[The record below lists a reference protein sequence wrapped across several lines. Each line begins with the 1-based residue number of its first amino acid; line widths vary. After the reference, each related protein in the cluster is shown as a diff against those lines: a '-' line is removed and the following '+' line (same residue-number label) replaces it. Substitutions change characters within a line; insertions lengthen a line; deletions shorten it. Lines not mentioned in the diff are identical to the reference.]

1 MLKAK
6 EPRSFVSLAKHFN
19 HKNMTKTTFKVFAV
33 AFLSLYLLVTI
44 SGFSQQAKYVFYFI
58 GDGMG
63 ISHIGATEA
72 YLAAEEGEASFKS
85 LNFTQFPI
93 TGMSTT
99 HALNRLIT
107 GSAAAGT
114 ALATGN
120 KTTVNTIS
128 MDPTKKFPMQTI
140 AEKAKK
146 EGFKVGIISSVSIDH
161 ATPAV
166 FYAHQPERN
175 MYYDIAS
182 MLPAS
187 GFDFFGGGSFKDHD
201 KKGSKPS
208 VFGMLKDND
217 YTFINTKT
225 EFEQLK
231 PGAGK
236 VVATG
241 TIIESS
247 GAIRYAIDQTDDDIP
262 LEAFVGKAIEM
273 LDNESGFF
281 IMCEEGKIDWAS
293 HENDAVTVIH
303 NVIALAKSVD
313 EALAFYRANPDE
325 TLIVVT
331 ADHETGGMSMG
342 SVLSKYESDY
352 SLLQHQKISA
362 FSFAKLADSLMKNP
376 GNQHFDFALK
386 LVEDYFGLGKSTGF
400 KLTDYELSLLED
412 AYNVSGGELELVNEE
427 KYIRYGG
434 YHPLANAASRI
445 LNSRAGIAWGTWA
458 HTAQPVPVFAIGA
471 GAELFEG
478 YYDNTD
484 IPKKIAKAMGMAF
497 PE

>member
-1 MLKAK
+1 MVRKTINFI
-6 EPRSFVSLAKHFN
+6 RISFLALFL
-19 HKNMTKTTFKVFAV
+19 VLV
-33 AFLSLYLLVTI
+33 A

-72 YLAAEEGEASFKS
+72 YIAAKSGEAGFER

-93 TGMSTT
+93 NGMSTT

-120 KTTVNTIS
+120 KTTINTIS

-166 FYAHQPERN
+166 FYAHQPERS
-175 MYYDIAS
+175 MYYEIAS
-182 MLPAS
+182 MLPTS

-236 VVATG
+236 VVAAG

-262 LEAFVGKAIEM
+262 LNDFVGKAIEM

-303 NVIALAKSVD
+303 NVIALS
-313 EALAFYRANPDE
+313 EAVENALEFYKANPDE

-331 ADHETGGMSMG
+331 ADHETGGLSMG

-376 GNQHFDFALK
+376 ENQRFDFALQ
-386 LVEDYFGLGKSTGF
+386 LVEEYFGLGKSAGF
-400 KLTDYELSLLED
+400 ELTDYELSLLKD
-412 AYNVSGGELELVNEE
+412 AYNVSGGALELVNEE

-434 YHPLANAASRI
+434 YHPLANAATRI
-445 LNSRAGIAWGTWA
+445 LNSRTGIAWGTWA
-458 HTAQPVPVFAIGA
+458 HTAQPVPVFAIGV

-484 IPKKIAKAMGMAF
+484 IPKKIAKAMGISF

>member
-1 MLKAK
+1 MQPA
-6 EPRSFVSLAKHFN
+6 SFVSLAKHLKL
-19 HKNMTKTTFKVFAV
+19 HQMTQLTIKSIRIYFLAISLLFV
-33 AFLSLYLLVTI
+33 ATGI
-44 SGFSQQAKYVFYFI
+44 AQQAKYVFYFI

-72 YLAAEEGEASFKS
+72 YLAAEDGKEGFEH
-85 LNFTQFPI
+85 LNFTQFPVNGI
-93 TGMSTT
+93 STT
-99 HALNRLIT
+99 HAGNRLIT

-114 ALATGN
+114 ALATGK
-120 KTTVNTIS
+120 KTSINTIS
-128 MDPTKKFPMQTI
+128 MDPTKKIPLQTI

-175 MYYDIAS
+175 MYYEIAA
-182 MLPAS
+182 MLPLS

-201 KKGSKPS
+201 KKGTKPS
-208 VFGMLKDND
+208 VFGLLKDKG
-217 YTFINTKT
+217 YSFVNTKT
-225 EFEQLK
+225 AFEELK
-231 PGAGK
+231 PGVGK

-247 GAIRYAIDQTDDDIP
+247 GAIRYAIDQTDEDIP
-262 LEAFVGKAIEM
+262 LEDFVGKAIDL
-273 LDNESGFF
+273 LDNEKGFF

-293 HENDAVTVIH
+293 HENDAVAVIH
-303 NVIALAKSVD
+303 NVISLAAAVDKAL
-313 EALAFYRANPDE
+313 EFYKINPDE
-325 TLIVVT
+325 TLIIVT
-331 ADHETGGMSMG
+331 ADHETGGLSMG
-342 SVLSKYESDY
+342 STLAKYESDFK
-352 SLLQHQKISA
+352 LLQQQKISA
-362 FSFAKLADSLMKNP
+362 FSFARLADSLMKNP
-376 GNQHFDFALK
+376 ENKNFDFALA
-386 LVEDYFGLGKSTGF
+386 LVEDYFGLGKSSGF
-400 KLTDYELSLLED
+400 EMTDYEKKLLQD
-412 AYNVSGGELELVNEE
+412 AYRVSGGELDMINEE
-427 KYIRYGG
+427 KYILYGG
-434 YHPLANAASRI
+434 YHPLANAATRI
-445 LNSRAGIAWGTWA
+445 LNSRAGIAWGTWS

>member
-1 MLKAK
+1 MVRKTINFI
-6 EPRSFVSLAKHFN
+6 RISFLVFFLAVV
-19 HKNMTKTTFKVFAV
+19 TT
-33 AFLSLYLLVTI
+33 
-44 SGFSQQAKYVFYFI
+44 GFSQQAKYVFYFI

-72 YLAAEEGEASFKS
+72 YLAAETGEAGFGRLS
-85 LNFTQFPI
+85 FTQFPVN
-93 TGMSTT
+93 GLSTT
-99 HALNRLIT
+99 YAHNRLIT

-120 KTTVNTIS
+120 KTSINTIS
-128 MDPTKKFPMQTI
+128 MDVAKKNPMQTI

-146 EGFKVGIISSVSIDH
+146 EGLKVGVISSVSIDH

-175 MYYDIAS
+175 MYYEIAA

-201 KKGSKPS
+201 KKGTKPS
-208 VFGMLKDND
+208 VFGMLKDEG
-217 YTFINTKT
+217 YSFINTKT
-225 EFEQLK
+225 GLEELK
-231 PGAGK
+231 PGVGK

-241 TIIESS
+241 TIIEPS
-247 GAIRYAIDQTDDDIP
+247 GAIRYAIDQTDRDIP
-262 LEAFVGKAIEM
+262 LKDFVGKAIDL
-273 LDNESGFF
+273 LDNENGFF

-293 HENDAVTVIH
+293 HENDGATVIH
-303 NVIALAKSVD
+303 NVIALS
-313 EALAFYRANPDE
+313 EAVENALEFYKAHPGE
-325 TLIVVT
+325 TLIIVT

-352 SLLQHQKISA
+352 GILQHQKISA
-362 FSFAKLADSLMKNP
+362 FAFADMADSLMKNP
-376 GNQHFDFALK
+376 ENQNFDFALS
-386 LVEDYFGLGKSTGF
+386 LVEEYFGLGKSAGF
-400 KLTDYELSLLED
+400 EMTDYEKSLLRD
-412 AYNVSGGELELVNEE
+412 AYNVSGGAMDMINEE

-434 YHPLANAASRI
+434 YHPLANAATRI

-458 HTAQPVPVFAIGA
+458 HTAQPVPVFAIGE

-484 IPKKIAKAMGMAF
+484 IPKKIAKAMGITF
-497 PE
+497 PEK